1 MTKSMFEDESFKK
14 FVYEMIPL
22 GRLGKVEDI
31 ANSCTF
37 LLSDLASM
45 ITGTSI
51 KVDGLLVSR
60 VNGQTSF
67 K

>member
-1 MTKSMFEDESFKK
+1 MTKPMFEDKDFKM
-14 FVYEMIPL
+14 FVYDMIPL

-37 LLSDLASM
+37 LLSNLASM

-51 KVDGLLVSR
+51 KVDGGWTAR
-60 VNGQTSF
+60 
-67 K
+67 